1 MLRPR
6 LIVSLLLSNNALVKT
21 INFKD
26 PKYIGDPLNAVRIF
40 NEKNVDELFIADIG
54 VTREKKRPNFNL
66 ISKISQECRM
76 PICYGGGIT
85 NIEDIERIIN
95 LGVEKVSISSAF
107 LENPLLVTR
116 ANKKFGSQSIVIC
129 LDVKKSRFSRK
140 YFASINN
147 GNKLITKDLFP
158 IIEQLEELGAGE
170 LIINSVEKDGMRSG
184 YDLNLCKKISKLT
197 NLPIT
202 FLGGAGSLD
211 DFKKLWETCGIVG
224 AAAGSLFVF
233 KGKFRA
239 VLINYPTNKDKKNL
253 SNLLCS

>member
-40 NEKNVDELFIADIG
+40 NEKNVDELFIADID
-54 VTREKKRPNFNL
+54 VTREKKSPNFNL

-76 PICYGGGIT
+76 PICYGGGIK

-95 LGVEKVSISSAF
+95 SGVEKVSISSAF
-107 LENPLLVTR
+107 FENPLLVTR

-129 LDVKKSRFSRK
+129 LDVKKSKFSRK

-147 GNKLITKDLFP
+147 GKKLITKDLFS

-184 YDLNLCKKISKLT
+184 YDLNLCKKISKIT

-202 FLGGAGSLD
+202 FLGGASSLD
-211 DFKKLWETCGIVG
+211 DFKELWETCGIVG

-239 VLINYPTNKDKKNL
+239 VLINYPTNKDKKFFQI
-253 SNLLCS
+253 